1 MPTYEFRCEK
11 CGKVFEQVWSLSDY
25 DRKLKEKQKCP
36 SCHCTRVVKTISMV
50 QVKTSKK
57 S

>member
-11 CGKVFEQVWSLSDY
+11 CKKVFEEIWSLEEY
-25 DRKLKEKQKCP
+25 DKRIKEKRKCP
-36 SCHCTRVVKTISMV
+36 RCGSTRVVRSLSLV

>member
-11 CGKVFEQVWSLSDY
+11 CKKVFEEIWSLEEY
-25 DRKLKEKQKCP
+25 DKRVKKKRKCP
-36 SCHCTRVVKTISMV
+36 RCASARVVRSLSMV

>member
-11 CGKVFEQVWSLSDY
+11 CGKVFEQVWSLSEY

-36 SCHCTRVVKTISMV
+36 SCHSSRVVKTIPLV

>member
-11 CGKVFEQVWSLSDY
+11 CKKVFEEIWSLEEY
-25 DRKLKEKQKCP
+25 DKRIKGKRKCP
-36 SCHCTRVVKTISMV
+36 RCGSTRVVRSLSIV

>member
-11 CGKVFEQVWSLSDY
+11 CKKVFEEIWSLEEY
-25 DRKLKEKQKCP
+25 DKRIKKKRKCP
-36 SCHCTRVVKTISMV
+36 RCASTRVVRSLSVV